1 MSHERGPHAR
11 LRKRD
16 SELTTMS
23 TPSYAG
29 EYIHKVTEKY
39 SGPRD
44 KFDDRGRQSID
55 DRRSSHQSYPT
66 SDYVDNGFEE
76 KEQYVDFSQNNNE
89 PKGNFDMGSQYYE
102 TQDIGKGNEVPKKVG
117 FQQVN

>member
-16 SELTTMS
+16 SELTSMS
-23 TPSYAG
+23 TPSYGG
-29 EYIHKVTEKY
+29 EYIDKVSGKY

-44 KFDDRGRQSID
+44 KSDDRGMQSID
-55 DRRSSHQSYPT
+55 DRRSSHQNYPI
-66 SDYVDNGFEE
+66 SIHVNNGFEE
-76 KEQYVDFSQNNNE
+76 TEQNVDFSQNNNE
-89 PKGNFDMGSQYYE
+89 PEGNYDIGSQNYVSQE
-102 TQDIGKGNEVPKKVG
+102 IVQGNNVPKKVG